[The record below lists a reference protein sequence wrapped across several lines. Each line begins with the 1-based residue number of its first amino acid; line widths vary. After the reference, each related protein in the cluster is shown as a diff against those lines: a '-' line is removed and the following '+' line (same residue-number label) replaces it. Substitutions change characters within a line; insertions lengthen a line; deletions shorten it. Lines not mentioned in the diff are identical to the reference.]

1 MLVDFL
7 IGNDLIIGKR
17 CCDRVLLH
25 RTRVNRDLLYIVAIP
40 YLRLDRGGFRCGARA
55 FPRVYR
61 LADAASFD
69 KRSVHEFGLKPLG

>member
-17 CCDRVLLH
+17 CRDRVFLH
-25 RTRVNRDLLYIVAIP
+25 STRINRDLLYIVAIP

-69 KRSVHEFGLKPLG
+69 KRSVHELGLKPLG